1 VIAAEVNAAFMSG
14 CFRIHPKEQVMV
26 QEQSTQPSGG
36 LIVARNKV
44 MAARA
49 RSEQPSDGG
58 SSGVSDTN
66 D

>member
-1 VIAAEVNAAFMSG
+1 
-14 CFRIHPKEQVMV
+14 MV
-26 QEQSTQPSGG
+26 QEQSTQPSDG
-36 LIVARNKV
+36 LLVARSKV

-58 SSGVSDTN
+58 STGVSDTN

>member
-1 VIAAEVNAAFMSG
+1 
-14 CFRIHPKEQVMV
+14 MV
-26 QEQSTQPSGG
+26 QEQSTQSSDG
-36 LIVARNKV
+36 LLVARSKV

-58 SSGVSDTN
+58 STGVSDTN